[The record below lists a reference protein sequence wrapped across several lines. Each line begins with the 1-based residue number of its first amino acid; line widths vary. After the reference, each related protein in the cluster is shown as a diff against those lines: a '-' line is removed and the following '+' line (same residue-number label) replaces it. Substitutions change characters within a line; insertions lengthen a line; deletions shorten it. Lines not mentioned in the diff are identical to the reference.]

1 MACPWT
7 RSTSSA
13 DGLNPHGTGSYMVV
27 YRDKVEDFVLDFDY
41 KLTEGCNSGVF
52 LRVSNLNDPP
62 HTGPEVELVAS
73 PERAMRESGAICDL
87 VPAASHAQRP
97 TGEWNHM
104 TIAARGPMIEVNL
117 NGTEVSRINLDE
129 WKVPGKR
136 PDGTDHKFKNVAFAR
151 LPRKGY
157 LGFQDLKGDCWFR
170 EIVLKTPAGSP
181 STRAIAGSNK
191 ASGASPALAD
201 PEPLVEFGQITGHD
215 NGFLEQVHLLRDG
228 KTLLTTCMDGKARLW
243 DLASGRLIRM
253 LWHPAAL
260 RPAAVHPDGRHVVTG
275 CSDGYVRLWDLQ
287 TGREERRLT
296 KHQGRVWGVAIS
308 PDGQSVLSAGDDGI
322 VRVSDIQRGWET
334 KRFKKHDSSDWS
346 AAFSPDGRRVLA
358 GGDDGVVRLGD
369 LSWNDQ
375 LVPLTGQSSFA
386 YSVAFAPDGR
396 HAASSGRGQLTYW
409 DLDTKRGVKI
419 PLDAEAGS
427 SLAFAPDGRRIYYC
441 THHKASD
448 GGVFD
453 DGLIGYWDT
462 DGRNPPRILRRGH
475 GRLGLALLPDG
486 GLVTAELGGVARI
499 WRPSRSL
506 ERARQYDV
514 DARDND
520 ALAEYSRLLAD
531 RPGDA
536 RLRIER
542 GRLLYE
548 LGRPSEA
555 NADYARAA
563 KLAPDNPQIFLE
575 TVGWWV
581 AGPYP
586 PDLSV
591 PTSFQIDKAIDPSK
605 PAPPAGNQA
614 RRWQRAPIEMQ
625 GRLDFQKV
633 YKADNTAA
641 YAMAIFHCPIRHEV
655 VMLWGYDDQATVY
668 LNGKEIARG
677 EHGPVPFGRWWSLVT
692 AEAGRNTL
700 LAKVVNAT
708 GDHSLNLVIS
718 EAPADFARTRVHFKR
733 WGEAIEDYKQ
743 ALIRD
748 PSTLDAALFWN
759 GGTALA
765 EVGRHKDAL
774 AAWNAPLRTRP
785 GGHRKSRATGGR
797 ISRARRGGIPPPD
810 GRRDAQDG
818 SSEQRPSSCDRDDM
832 DRRFIAGCPGESPAV
847 PGGNGTLRRTRAS

>member
-1 MACPWT
+1 MDV
-7 RSTSSA
+7 RSEAIPPPLPAPTIRRGVRPRTGEPRRAETARPTSRTAQTISIVA
-13 DGLNPHGTGSYMVV
+13 ALAAFAVGAVGVRLAFFPGRSDSETAGKGTISGLEEAVDDGLGKEEDHPPPKPEWVSRTIFDGKSPKGWMLTNGLPLDPKHVQRDGLNPHGTGSYMVV

-41 KLTEGCNSGVF
+41 KLTEGCNSGVL

-62 HTGPEVELVAS
+62 NTGPEVELVAS
-73 PERAMRESGAICDL
+73 PERALRESGAICDL

-136 PDGTDHKFKNVAFAR
+136 PDGTDHKFKNVAFVR

-462 DGRNPPRILRRGH
+462 DGRNPPRILEARARPPRPGPLAGRRPRDGRAGRRRADLAAVALARASPTVRRG
-475 GRLGLALLPDG
+475 R
-486 GLVTAELGGVARI
+486 T
-499 WRPSRSL
+499 
-506 ERARQYDV
+506 RQRCPRRV
-514 DARDND
+514 QQA
-520 ALAEYSRLLAD
+520 
-531 RPGDA
+531 
-536 RLRIER
+536 
-542 GRLLYE
+542 
-548 LGRPSEA
+548 
-555 NADYARAA
+555 
-563 KLAPDNPQIFLE
+563 
-575 TVGWWV
+575 
-581 AGPYP
+581 
-586 PDLSV
+586 
-591 PTSFQIDKAIDPSK
+591 
-605 PAPPAGNQA
+605 A
-614 RRWQRAPIEMQ
+614 RRPPRRRPA
-625 GRLDFQKV
+625 
-633 YKADNTAA
+633 AD
-641 YAMAIFHCPIRHEV
+641 
-655 VMLWGYDDQATVY
+655 
-668 LNGKEIARG
+668 
-677 EHGPVPFGRWWSLVT
+677 
-692 AEAGRNTL
+692 
-700 LAKVVNAT
+700 
-708 GDHSLNLVIS
+708 
-718 EAPADFARTRVHFKR
+718 
-733 WGEAIEDYKQ
+733 
-743 ALIRD
+743 
-748 PSTLDAALFWN
+748 
-759 GGTALA
+759 
-765 EVGRHKDAL
+765 
-774 AAWNAPLRTRP
+774 RTRP
-785 GGHRKSRATGGR
+785 A
-797 ISRARRGGIPPPD
+797 A
-810 GRRDAQDG
+810 
-818 SSEQRPSSCDRDDM
+818 
-832 DRRFIAGCPGESPAV
+832 
-847 PGGNGTLRRTRAS
+847 L